1 MTRSFHRPAC
11 WQLVWPGV
19 LALAFVALLLL
30 SLSGCQK
37 TFRVSDPQLR
47 PIQQMLDEQL
57 PMGSTTGRVNSFLA
71 TRGYSIETPEK
82 PGTIVAVIRHIDTE
96 RVEPVTARV
105 TFHFDAHGKLNN
117 TEIVRT
123 ANQPIQP

>member
-1 MTRSFHRPAC
+1 
-11 WQLVWPGV
+11 VWPGV